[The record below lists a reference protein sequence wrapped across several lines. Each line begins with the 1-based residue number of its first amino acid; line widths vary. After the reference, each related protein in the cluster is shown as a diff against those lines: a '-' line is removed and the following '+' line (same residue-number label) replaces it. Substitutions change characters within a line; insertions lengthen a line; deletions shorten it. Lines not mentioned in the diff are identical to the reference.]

1 MRILVIGAGG
11 VGSAAVGIA
20 DRRAFF
26 EHMVV
31 ADYDPARVDAALAQV
46 SGDSRFSG
54 ERVDSTSTE
63 SAWILLPKALTCL
76 IVLTRRPAIPSI
88 M

>member
-54 ERVDSTSTE
+54 ERVDASDVSAIIEMIHEHKVTTSSTP
-63 SAWILLPKALTCL
+63 W
-76 IVLTRRPAIPSI
+76 TRGS
-88 M
+88 